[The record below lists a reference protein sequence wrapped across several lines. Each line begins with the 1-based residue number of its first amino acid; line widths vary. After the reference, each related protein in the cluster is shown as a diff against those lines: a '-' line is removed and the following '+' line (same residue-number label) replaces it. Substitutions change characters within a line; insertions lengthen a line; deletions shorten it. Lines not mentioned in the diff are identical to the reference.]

1 MMRTFHYFSVLVNV
15 YSVFVIYIEFSPK
28 GYRED
33 EHGPTENWR
42 NGLCAYIYTESHT
55 LKS

>member
-1 MMRTFHYFSVLVNV
+1 MMRTFYYFSVLVNV
-15 YSVFVIYIEFSPK
+15 YSVFGIYTEFSPK
-28 GYRED
+28 EYRED

-42 NGLCAYIYTESHT
+42 NGLYAYRYTETHT

>member
-1 MMRTFHYFSVLVNV
+1 MVRTFHYFSVLINV